1 MGPPIRGLDLP
12 GGFADSRGAIQNV
25 ECRQIGLDRD
35 ARFQGKVR
43 GQPLILFDAAA
54 GCHGSNLPHRPV
66 DSRDE
71 LVHPCLV
78 CGDPTQ
84 PLKRLK
90 ERNFI
95 EINRDNFNQ
104 VMARMTPGLNLRV
117 ENTLEGDGSEMAV
130 QLKFSSMKDFE
141 PARVVEQVK
150 PLRELMEAR
159 RKLTELKTKVDLEVN
174 LEDRL
179 QELLS
184 DPDKLRRAGS
194 RVAETASP
202 QPTESK
208 P

>member
-1 MGPPIRGLDLP
+1 MSNL
-12 GGFADSRGAIQNV
+12 SIQH
-25 ECRQIGLDRD
+25 ILT
-35 ARFQGKVR
+35 KVR
-43 GQPLILFDAAA
+43 PPRVKITYDVHIGNATEKKE
-54 GCHGSNLPHRPV
+54 LPFV
-66 DSRDE
+66 VGVVGDFS
-71 LVHPCLV
+71 
-78 CGDPTQ
+78 GDPTT
-84 PLKRLK
+84 PLKRIN

-95 EINRDNFNQ
+95 EISRDNFNQ